1 MILICALKY
10 NPSVSIGSTLKCD
23 ICGRRHPERH
33 DWLYIE
39 GVSGGEERWGKCCH
53 TPPHL
58 RDRKSCYHA
67 RNNFMSWEEMAK
79 YWSYEYFEEGRF
91 TTKEFWAMVRSG
103 KFDQSLLG
111 YGASCDQDLA

>member
-1 MILICALKY
+1 
-10 NPSVSIGSTLKCD
+10 
-23 ICGRRHPERH
+23 
-33 DWLYIE
+33 
-39 GVSGGEERWGKCCH
+39 
-53 TPPHL
+53 
-58 RDRKSCYHA
+58 
-67 RNNFMSWEEMAK
+67 MSWEEMAK

>member
-58 RDRKSCYHA
+58 RDRNSCYHA

-79 YWSYEYFEEGRF
+79 YWSKEYFEEGHF
-91 TTKEFWAMVRSG
+91 STKEFWAMVRSG
-103 KFDQSLLG
+103 RFDQSLLG